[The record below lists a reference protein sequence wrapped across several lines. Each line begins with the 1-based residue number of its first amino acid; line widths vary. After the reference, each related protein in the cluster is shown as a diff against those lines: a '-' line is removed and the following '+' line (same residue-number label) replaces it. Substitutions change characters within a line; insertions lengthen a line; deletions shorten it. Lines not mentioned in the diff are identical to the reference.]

1 MCATAVLRS
10 HDCLRKPY
18 YTRRNTASHNNPNPS
33 GSRRRKRSPT
43 GFETNVH
50 DGSRVVNPGL
60 RKAPTSTSVAAKNN
74 LVMGQVKILK
84 RGEPLPVN
92 DDDKNNNNRTGSKKA
107 ISTPIPATASEKLGL
122 VGRCDEDDLIL
133 CSTGRLGPEPEMVQ
147 KQIRTSDFYAG
158 SGPIV
163 ASPPPSSLPFPA
175 FFSKKEKK
183 FDEATSDLLRLLRL
197 DLP

>member
-1 MCATAVLRS
+1 M
-10 HDCLRKPY
+10 
-18 YTRRNTASHNNPNPS
+18 NP
-33 GSRRRKRSPT
+33 
-43 GFETNVH
+43 
-50 DGSRVVNPGL
+50 DL
-60 RKAPTSTSVAAKNN
+60 RKAPTPLTSVAAKSN

-92 DDDKNNNNRTGSKKA
+92 DNNNNNYRNDNKKA
-107 ISTPIPATASEKLGL
+107 FSAPIPVTTFKKSGL
-122 VGRCDEDDLIL
+122 VGRRDEDDLIL

-147 KQIRTSDFYAG
+147 KQIRASDFYAG

-163 ASPPPSSLPFPA
+163 ASPPPSSLPLPA

-183 FDEATSDLLRLLRL
+183 IDAATSDLLRLLRL